1 MPGAL
6 GATAGTLLGDPEVKD
21 VTDPD
26 ELGPR
31 WVSVSLP
38 DRPFLA
44 RCVAPGLSP
53 ECMIVLDPNEP

>member
-6 GATAGTLLGDPEVKD
+6 GAIAGTLLSDPEVKD

-26 ELGPR
+26 ELGPS

-44 RCVAPGLSP
+44 RSGLSP
-53 ECMIVLDPNEP
+53 RCRIALAPNEP